1 VNQHCFIPRGKII
14 SFEIQ
19 NGQITRY
26 WDHKKKVWSFSIIII
41 IINEV
46 FLKSLRWAGH
56 PILRPFF
63 RKERGVFL
71 KILRQAGH
79 PISRLLFRKSVEF
92 F

>member
-1 VNQHCFIPRGKII
+1 LKFKTGKSPDIETI
-14 SFEIQ
+14 
-19 NGQITRY
+19 
-26 WDHKKKVWSFSIIII
+26 KKKTWSFSIYIIII

-79 PISRLLFRKSVEF
+79 PISRPLFRKSVEF

>member
-1 VNQHCFIPRGKII
+1 MKFKTGRSPDIETIKKSVEFFYIYII
-14 SFEIQ
+14 
-19 NGQITRY
+19 
-26 WDHKKKVWSFSIIII
+26 IIII

-56 PILRPFF
+56 PILRSFF
-63 RKERGVFL
+63 RKKRGVFL

-79 PISRLLFRKSVEF
+79 PISRALFRKSVEF